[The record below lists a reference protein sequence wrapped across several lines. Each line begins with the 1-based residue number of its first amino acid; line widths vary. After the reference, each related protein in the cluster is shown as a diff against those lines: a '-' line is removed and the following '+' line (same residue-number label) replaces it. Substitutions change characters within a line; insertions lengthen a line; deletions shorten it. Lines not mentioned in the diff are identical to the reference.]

1 VSPAPGTLSREPEIG
16 AASPGAVA
24 VRGACYVVFAFDI
37 GLSVNLETAERLIRE
52 AATRGTPEREAI
64 RHKRRTPRYFEYRP
78 RPLRL
83 VQPAAPVTVA
93 GFTGTGRAECV
104 LWDFGAVS
112 VTFTL
117 PLNTELESLLAL
129 SDALYENAA
138 LIEAARTRV
147 NDLLQVVRPAV
158 DKPHVAELVE
168 DYCIYQFE
176 GVEGPGATPLP
187 APAVVDAAGRRAA
200 VPVPPLDTGA
210 LIGTHRQLLAQVLRS
225 EPQTLSAQEVDDA
238 LQSRIAYAPG
248 EEAVIDWN
256 AAVLFSRDAED
267 VRAVLEYANVELL
280 ELRRLDDQLD
290 DVLDR
295 SYVELSRRG
304 WERSIRLTPGREL
317 RRIAELQMDSALLF
331 EGVNNALKLI
341 GDQYLARVYKLAA
354 DRMHLPDWDASILRK
369 LQTAESIYQKL
380 TDQQSARRMEVL
392 EWIIILLIAFE
403 ILMSLFRI

>member
-1 VSPAPGTLSREPEIG
+1 VSILTTGAADAREPSPAPVHIS
-16 AASPGAVA
+16 
-24 VRGACYVVFAFDI
+24 GACYAVFAFDV
-37 GLSVNLETAERLIRE
+37 GLSIDLERAERLIRE
-52 AATRGTPEREAI
+52 AATRGTPEREVI
-64 RHKRRTPRYFEYRP
+64 RHQRRTPRYFEYRP

-93 GFTGTGRAECV
+93 GFTSTERADCV

-117 PLNTELESLLAL
+117 PLMTELEALLPL
-129 SDALYENAA
+129 SDALYENAS
-138 LIEAARTRV
+138 LTDAARARV
-147 NDLLQVVRPAV
+147 LDLLGIVRAAV
-158 DKPHVAELVE
+158 DKPSIADPVE
-168 DYCIYQFE
+168 DYCIYQL
-176 GVEGPGATPLP
+176 VTVAGPGATPLP

-200 VPVPPLDTGA
+200 VAVPPLDTSA

-225 EPQTLSAQEVDDA
+225 EPRTLSPQEVDDA

-248 EEAVIDWN
+248 EEGVIDWN
-256 AAVLFSRDAED
+256 AAVLFSRDADD

-295 SYVELSRRG
+295 SYIELSRRG
-304 WERSIRLTPGREL
+304 WQRSLRLAPGRAL
-317 RRIAELQMDSALLF
+317 RTIAELQMDSALLF

-341 GDQYLARVYKLAA
+341 GDQYLARVYKMAA

-369 LQTAESIYQKL
+369 LQTAESIYEKL
-380 TDQQSARRMEVL
+380 TDRQTTRRMEAL
-392 EWIIILLIAFE
+392 EWVIIFLIAFE
-403 ILMSLFRI
+403 ILMSFLRP

>member
-1 VSPAPGTLSREPEIG
+1 MPESGPHRAPDL
-16 AASPGAVA
+16 PGAVT
-24 VRGACYVVFAFDI
+24 VRGVCYAVFAFDV
-37 GLSVNLETAERLIRE
+37 GLSVNLERAERLIRE
-52 AATRGTPEREAI
+52 AATRGTPEREVI

-83 VQPAAPVTVA
+83 VQPAASVTVA
-93 GFTGTGRAECV
+93 GFTSRERAECV

-112 VTFTL
+112 VTFAL
-117 PLNTELESLLAL
+117 PLNVELESLLPL

-147 NDLLQVVRPAV
+147 NDLLTVVLPAV
-158 DKPHVAELVE
+158 DKPHIAELVE

-176 GVEGPGATPLP
+176 SVGGPGATPLP
-187 APAVVDAAGRRAA
+187 APAVVDAAGRQAA
-200 VPVPPLDTGA
+200 VPVPPLDTA
-210 LIGTHRQLLAQVLRS
+210 MLIATHRQLLAQVLRS
-225 EPQTLSAQEVDDA
+225 EPQTLSPQEVDDA

-256 AAVLFSRDAED
+256 AAVLFSRDADD

-304 WERSIRLTPGREL
+304 WQRSFRLAPGRAL
-317 RRIAELQMDSALLF
+317 RTIAELQMDSALLF

-341 GDQYLARVYKLAA
+341 GDQYLARVYKMAA
-354 DRMHLPDWDASILRK
+354 DRMHLPDWDASIIRK
-369 LQTAESIYQKL
+369 LQTAESIYEKL
-380 TDQQSARRMEVL
+380 TDQQTTRRMEAL
-392 EWIIILLIAFE
+392 EWIIIVLIAFE
-403 ILMSLFRI
+403 ILMSLVRA